1 MLTIVYLI
9 AFLIIAVAVAISL
22 IFAFNSSKSGLKA
35 STIRPPSIEMKV
47 SDSAMDPIIF
57 LGVLSSIITITGAIR
72 DAGAPVTSGSI
83 RARYFAR
90 AETPGTR
97 EAKLDARPHLI
108 ERAIKT
114 VTSIGDRD
122 KKFLDRIQETCLKKH
137 DEAIDNYD
145 LSSSDMRQAY
155 EQARFCVCENLR
167 VVQDRHRGIIPPEF
181 KELYDEYKC
190 ALL

>member
-1 MLTIVYLI
+1 M
-9 AFLIIAVAVAISL
+9 FLFYVPLAVLLLVAIFL
-22 IFAFNSSKSGLKA
+22 VFAFNSPNSGLKS

-72 DAGAPVTSGSI
+72 DAGAPVTPGAI
-83 RARYFAR
+83 RARYFAK

-97 EAKLDARPHLI
+97 EAKLDARPPLI

-137 DEAIDNYD
+137 NEAIDNYD

-155 EQARFCVCENLR
+155 EQARYCVCENLR
-167 VVQDRHRGIIPPEF
+167 VVQDRHRGAIPPEF

-190 ALL
+190 ALI